1 MDQFNR
7 RRRLQYAAASLSV
20 ESGRKS
26 RNYQRSN
33 LSDEPMVLSTKTRG
47 GERDAIRAAVDA
59 AHVAGLEGLNGQVL
73 LQDQMSIEWTY
84 GKDPYPP
91 RSSDY
96 L

>member
-1 MDQFNR
+1 MAHTPFIVFREQG
-7 RRRLQYAAASLSV
+7 QWSI
-20 ESGRKS
+20 KS
-26 RNYQRSN
+26 KGVHYGPYPIQ
-33 LSDEPMVLSTKTRG
+33 
-47 GERDAIRAAVDA
+47 RDAIRAAVDA